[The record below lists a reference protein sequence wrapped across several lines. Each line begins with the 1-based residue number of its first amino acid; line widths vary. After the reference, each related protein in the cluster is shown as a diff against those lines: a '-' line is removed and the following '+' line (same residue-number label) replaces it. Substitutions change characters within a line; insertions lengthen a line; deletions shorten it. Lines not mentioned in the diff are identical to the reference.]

1 MVLRCV
7 VQLNLRSSGLS
18 LPCSETLW
26 YPDIP
31 ASGWELIGQARSAWR
46 AGTSHLFLRA
56 AVPNMLLFQR
66 GHLCG
71 EHTSERPSDDQSVS
85 GASLCIMDES
95 SQEEEQLWS
104 LSEAPGVYE
113 DVLKG

>member
-1 MVLRCV
+1 M
-7 VQLNLRSSGLS
+7 
-18 LPCSETLW
+18 
-26 YPDIP
+26 
-31 ASGWELIGQARSAWR
+31 
-46 AGTSHLFLRA
+46 
-56 AVPNMLLFQR
+56 
-66 GHLCG
+66 CG